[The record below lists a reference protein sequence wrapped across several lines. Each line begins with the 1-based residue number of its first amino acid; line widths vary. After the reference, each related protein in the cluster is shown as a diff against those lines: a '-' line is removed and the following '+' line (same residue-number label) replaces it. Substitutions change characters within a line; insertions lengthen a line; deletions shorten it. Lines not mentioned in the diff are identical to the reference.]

1 MLIKSGESQ
10 IISNINKNVIKSFW
24 FDFVSKYTFDIF
36 FAFLLL
42 VLVAITAS
50 IYPYLIQLVFDG
62 LLDSR
67 NNDWIT
73 LPLVIAL
80 VAIIRGIA
88 MFFQIKQVSKISLSI
103 SVDIQKNLTKH
114 IISAD
119 LLELNKLSSG
129 NHVSRIMNDVVLI
142 KDGFERS
149 INNLIRDT
157 LTIIALMS
165 YLIWLDWLLSILVF
179 VIYPIALKP
188 IFKIGKKQ
196 KIIATTLQEQMETVT
211 STLTEML
218 QGIRMVKSY
227 NLEKMEIKRS
237 ENVLNVLFNK
247 MFNLVIGRAKVLP
260 ILEVLGGVAAACVIG
275 LASYRVSMGELS
287 PGSVVG
293 YVTALLMIAQPARA
307 LGTFNTVLQE
317 ALSALTRI
325 YSQLNVA
332 SKISNSHSAVKL
344 KLNKKSP
351 PNITFKNVNFSYTNK
366 IKALDNINFFIEA
379 GTKVALVGQSGAGKS
394 SIVNL
399 ISRFY
404 DPLSGEIFI
413 NQQSLKNINL
423 NSLRDNV
430 ALVSQDTVIYNKT
443 FLENIRF
450 GNLDAK
456 DDDIIKAA
464 KNAGIHEFIKTT
476 ANSYNTLLG
485 EGGKNLSGGQRQR
498 ISIARAILKDA
509 PILLL
514 DEATS
519 ALDAKTEDE
528 VNKALEKLTKNKTT
542 ITVAH
547 KLSNIVNFDQIILFN
562 KGKIVGLGK
571 HKDLV
576 KKSSLYRK
584 LYKLNI
590 NNV

>member
-1 MLIKSGESQ
+1 MGTNQ
-10 IISNINKNVIKSFW
+10 TISNINRNLIKSFW
-24 FDFVSKYTFDIF
+24 NDFVSKYTFDIF
-36 FAFLLL
+36 YAFLLL

-62 LLDSR
+62 LLDSK
-67 NNDWIT
+67 NVEWIKI
-73 LPLVIAL
+73 PLIIAM

-103 SVDIQKNLTKH
+103 SVDIQKKLTKH
-114 IISAD
+114 IINSD

-157 LTIIALMS
+157 LTIVALMS

-196 KIIATTLQEQMETVT
+196 KIIATDLQEQMETVT

-227 NLEKMEIKRS
+227 NLEKMETKRS
-237 ENVLNVLFNK
+237 ESVLNVLLSK
-247 MFNLVIGRAKVLP
+247 MFSLVIGRAKVLP

-275 LASYRVSMGELS
+275 FASYRVSMGELS

-317 ALSALTRI
+317 AQSALSRI
-325 YSQLNVA
+325 YNQLSVV
-332 SKISNSHSAVKL
+332 SKIKDLTSATNL
-344 KLNKKSP
+344 KLNKKNP
-351 PNITFKNVNFSYTNK
+351 PSIVFKKVSFSYKDK
-366 IKALDNINFFIEA
+366 IKALDNINFSIES
-379 GTKVALVGQSGAGKS
+379 GSKVALVGQSGAGKS
-394 SIVNL
+394 SIINL

-404 DPLSGEIFI
+404 DPLSGDIFI
-413 NQQSLKNINL
+413 NKINLKDMKL
-423 NSLRDNV
+423 NSLRDNI

-450 GNLDAK
+450 GNLEAK
-456 DDDIIKAA
+456 ENDIIKAA
-464 KNAGIHEFIKTT
+464 KNAGIHEFINASTDG
-476 ANSYNTLLG
+476 YNTILG

-519 ALDAKTEDE
+519 SLDAKTEE
-528 VNKALEKLTKNKTT
+528 EINKALEKITKSKTT

-547 KLSNIVNFDQIILFN
+547 KLSNIINFDQIILFK
-562 KGKIVGLGK
+562 KGKVIECGK

-576 KKSSLYRK
+576 RRSSLYRK
-584 LYKLNI
+584 LYKLNTNI
-590 NNV
+590 

>member
-1 MLIKSGESQ
+1 LLIKSGESQ

-62 LLDSR
+62 LLDSG

-80 VAIIRGIA
+80 VAIIRGVA

-114 IISAD
+114 IIRAD

-179 VIYPIALKP
+179 VIYPIALNP

-325 YSQLNVA
+325 YSQLNVT
-332 SKISNSHSAVKL
+332 SKVSNSHSAVKL

-394 SIVNL
+394 SIINL

-450 GNLDAK
+450 GNLDAN

-476 ANSYNTLLG
+476 PDSYNTLLG

-519 ALDAKTEDE
+519 ALDTKTEDE

-562 KGKIVGLGK
+562 KGKIVELGK
-571 HKDLV
+571 HQDLV

>member
-1 MLIKSGESQ
+1 MGKDK
-10 IISNINKNVIKSFW
+10 IISNINKNLIKSFW
-24 FDFVSKYTFDIF
+24 GDFVSSYISDIF
-36 FAFLLL
+36 LAFLLL

-62 LLDSR
+62 LLDSQ
-67 NNDWIT
+67 NNEWII
-73 LPLVIAL
+73 LPLIIAM
-80 VAIIRGIA
+80 VAIIRGVA

-103 SVDIQKNLTKH
+103 SVDIQKKLTKH
-114 IISAD
+114 IINSD

-179 VIYPIALKP
+179 IIYPIALKP

-196 KIIATTLQEQMETVT
+196 KIIATNLQEQMETVT
-211 STLTEML
+211 STLTEIL

-227 NLEKMEIKRS
+227 NLEKIETKRS

-260 ILEVLGGVAAACVIG
+260 VLEILGGVAAACVIG

-317 ALSALTRI
+317 ALSALGRI
-325 YSQLNVA
+325 YSQFSVV
-332 SKISNSHSAVKL
+332 SKIKNLPLAPNL
-344 KLNKKSP
+344 KLNKNSP
-351 PNITFKNVNFSYTNK
+351 PNIIFKKVNFYYINK
-366 IKALDNINFFIEA
+366 IKALDDINFSIEA
-379 GTKVALVGQSGAGKS
+379 GSKVALVGQSGAGKS
-394 SIVNL
+394 SVINL

-404 DPLSGEIFI
+404 DPLSGDIFI
-413 NQQSLKNINL
+413 NKQNLKDVNL
-423 NSLRDNV
+423 NSLRNNI
-430 ALVSQDTVIYNKT
+430 ALVSQDTIIYNKT
-443 FLENIRF
+443 FSDNIRF

-456 DDDIIKAA
+456 ENDIIKAA
-464 KNAGIHEFIKTT
+464 KNAGIHEFINTT
-476 ANSYNTLLG
+476 ADSYNTILG

-528 VNKALEKLTKNKTT
+528 INKALEKITKNKTT

-547 KLSNIVNFDQIILFN
+547 KLSNIVNFDQIILFS
-562 KGKIVGLGK
+562 KGRIIECGK

-584 LYKLNI
+584 LYKVNV
-590 NNV
+590 NN

>member
-1 MLIKSGESQ
+1 MGTNQ
-10 IISNINKNVIKSFW
+10 TISNINRNLIKSFW
-24 FDFVSKYTFDIF
+24 NDFVSKYTFDIF
-36 FAFLLL
+36 YAFLLL

-62 LLDSR
+62 LLDSK
-67 NNDWIT
+67 NVEWIKI
-73 LPLVIAL
+73 PLIIAM

-103 SVDIQKNLTKH
+103 SVDIQKKLTKH
-114 IISAD
+114 IINSD

-157 LTIIALMS
+157 LTIVALMS

-196 KIIATTLQEQMETVT
+196 KIIATDLQEQMETVT

-227 NLEKMEIKRS
+227 NLEKMETKRS
-237 ENVLNVLFNK
+237 ESVLNVLLSK
-247 MFNLVIGRAKVLP
+247 MFSLVIGRAKVLP

-275 LASYRVSMGELS
+275 FASYRVSMGELS

-317 ALSALTRI
+317 AQSALSRI
-325 YSQLNVA
+325 YNQLSVV
-332 SKISNSHSAVKL
+332 SKIKDLTSATNL
-344 KLNKKSP
+344 KLNKKNP
-351 PNITFKNVNFSYTNK
+351 PSIVFKKVSFSYKDK
-366 IKALDNINFFIEA
+366 IKALDNINFSIES
-379 GTKVALVGQSGAGKS
+379 GSKVALVGQSGAGKS
-394 SIVNL
+394 SIINL

-404 DPLSGEIFI
+404 DPLSGDIFI
-413 NQQSLKNINL
+413 NKINLKDVKL
-423 NSLRDNV
+423 NSLRDNI

-450 GNLDAK
+450 GNLEAK
-456 DDDIIKAA
+456 ENDIIKAA
-464 KNAGIHEFIKTT
+464 KNAGIHEFINASTDG
-476 ANSYNTLLG
+476 YNTILG

-519 ALDAKTEDE
+519 SLDAKTEE
-528 VNKALEKLTKNKTT
+528 EINKALEKITKSKTT

-547 KLSNIVNFDQIILFN
+547 KLSNIINFDQIILFK
-562 KGKIVGLGK
+562 KGKVIECGK

-576 KKSSLYRK
+576 RRSSLYRK
-584 LYKLNI
+584 LYKLNTNI
-590 NNV
+590 